1 MKKSVKIG
9 VIAWFVLLN
18 FQPALAQNK
27 GQLKGRIADIL
38 NAAIANNKIMI
49 ENTTSKFE
57 VDTDENGKFAIELPA
72 GIYKVSSEEVPG
84 FTPFRLNKLEIK
96 SDQTRTLN
104 VMMKPTLKD
113 ATCVVP
119 IASSPLKKDKDAKK
133 KQ

>member
-1 MKKSVKIG
+1 MKKTIKIS
-9 VIAWFVLLN
+9 IFAFLFLIN
-18 FQPALAQNK
+18 FQSVLAQHK
-27 GQLKGRIADIL
+27 GELKGRIADTL
-38 NAAIANNKIMI
+38 NAAIAKNKIII

-57 VDTDENGKFAIELPA
+57 VVTDEDGKFAIELPV

-104 VMMKPTLKD
+104 VMMKATVKD
-113 ATCVVP
+113 STCTVP
-119 IASSPLKKDKDAKK
+119 IASSLLKKDKDAKK